1 MKKIILPMAAV
12 ALMTACS
19 DVNEIANFAAAQ
31 AGASSSS
38 VAATPVANSSS
49 DAAVLPGVSSSDAVL
64 PTDLSSSSVDVLPGA
79 SSSSVGSLPEVSS
92 SSTGAAQF
100 SYAVPTLTELDPTKE
115 YSFYGAELSGRDQF
129 KYGRF
134 EARMKMA
141 AISGSVSSMF
151 VYYDNSW
158 EKGEQPWNEIDIE
171 VLGKAPSSWQSNII
185 TREGDPSIKANTSS
199 ESKPL
204 HDFGF
209 DATQDFHL
217 YAIVWTPEYVS
228 WEIDSVEVRRDILGG
243 AHGTHAD
250 ADQVAFLTEDQSLR
264 FNLWVSKSSAWT
276 GKWAGGVGLPV
287 EQQIDYVRVYSYDA
301 ATKGFT
307 MLWQDDFDG
316 EDIDPQHWGK
326 GDWEME
332 RVNLRPDN
340 VIVENGV
347 CRLILDYE
355 AN

>member
-1 MKKIILPMAAV
+1 MKKIILPMVAV

-19 DVNEIANFAAAQ
+19 DVNENGNFANAPVA
-31 AGASSSS
+31 ASSSS
-38 VAATPVANSSS
+38 EAAASDVNSSS
-49 DAAVLPGVSSSDAVL
+49 DVTVPPSGVSSSSDVIL
-64 PTDLSSSSVDVLPGA
+64 PVSSSSVDVPPVA
-79 SSSSVGSLPEVSS
+79 SSSSEASS
-92 SSTGAAQF
+92 AASEF
-100 SYAVPTLTELDPTKE
+100 TYAVPKLTELDPTKT
-115 YSFYGAELSGRDQF
+115 YSFYGAELSGKEQF

-151 VYYDNSW
+151 VYYDDSW
-158 EKGEQPWNEIDIE
+158 IKKEEPWNEIDIE
-171 VLGKAPSSWQSNII
+171 VLGKAPDKWQSNII
-185 TREGDPSIKANTSS
+185 TREGDPSISANTSS

-204 HDFGF
+204 HEFGF

-217 YAIVWTPEYVS
+217 YAIIWTPEYVA
-228 WEIDSVEVRRDILGG
+228 WEIDSVEVRRDTLGMSRG
-243 AHGTHAD
+243 KHAD
-250 ADQVAFLTEDQSLR
+250 ADQVAFLTENQSLR
-264 FNLWVSKSSAWT
+264 FNLWASKSAAWT

-316 EDIDPQHWGK
+316 EDVDPKHWSRGN
-326 GDWEME
+326 WEME

-340 VIVENGV
+340 VIVEKGV
-347 CRLILDYE
+347 CRLILDYD
-355 AN
+355 AD